1 MSSEQYRN
9 WLIVIASAAE
19 TILMILFGLT
29 FLIAPTP
36 SVFKL
41 MRDNG
46 IFISPPL
53 LAIFVFCFI
62 LCYPTLL
69 SQRARKRWTTE
80 RRHQL
85 FLFGAAPVYLYFIAV
100 IVISIQMHRITIGN
114 ISFLGVCLVII
125 ILPSALF
132 YGYRR
137 SLEMLSCMIM
147 AGLTLIT
154 ALAFAFM
161 PPVTLFLTINQ
172 DFNLNL
178 VPMGAA
184 LTFLASSLGYFSI
197 LLAGHHIRPG
207 IKRIIFGV
215 LALPVGLVGANLVYN
230 VLRTYQIT
238 SLITPL
244 AIINLAVVIV
254 LLGLAL
260 YQPSWILHNPLEDD
274 YREISST

>member
-1 MSSEQYRN
+1 MTSEKYRN

-29 FLIAPTP
+29 FLVAPTP

-46 IFISPPL
+46 IFVTPPI
-53 LAIFVFCFI
+53 LAILVFCFV

-69 SQRARKRWTTE
+69 SPRARLRWTTE

-85 FLFGAAPVYLYFIAV
+85 FLFGSAPVYLYFIAV
-100 IVISIQMHRITIGN
+100 IIISIQMRKVSIGN
-114 ISFLGVCLVII
+114 ISFLGVCMVFV

-137 SLEMLSCMIM
+137 SLEILSCLTM
-147 AGLTLIT
+147 AALTMIT
-154 ALAFAFM
+154 ALAFMFM
-161 PPVTLFLTINQ
+161 PPVTLFSTVNQ
-172 DFNLNL
+172 DFGLNL

-184 LTFLASSLGYFSI
+184 LTFLASSIGYLTI
-197 LLAGHHIRPG
+197 LLSGHHIRPL
-207 IKRIIFGV
+207 IKRIVFAV
-215 LALPVGLVGANLVYN
+215 LAIPVGMVGFQLIYN
-230 VLRTYQIT
+230 VIRISEVT

-244 AIINLAVVIV
+244 AIIDLGAIIV

-260 YQPSWILHNPLEDD
+260 YQPRWTLHNPQEAHYETLA
-274 YREISST
+274 